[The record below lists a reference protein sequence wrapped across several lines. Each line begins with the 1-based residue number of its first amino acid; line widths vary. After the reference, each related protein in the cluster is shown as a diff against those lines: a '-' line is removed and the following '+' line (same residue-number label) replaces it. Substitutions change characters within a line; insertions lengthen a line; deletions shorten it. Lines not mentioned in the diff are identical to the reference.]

1 MNCLQSKT
9 LKKKTCRHPSHTQRE
24 GTGRRWGG
32 SQRRR
37 KGQQQCKQARTIPH
51 FVKDKTVM
59 CMKWVLFFVFLK
71 QRLKCHSVFLLV
83 HLCRKFHIFVSD
95 IAVLLCMHYLRALSI
110 CRLWLDDCLSVTHF
124 VIGHISLWVYRSAL

>member
-1 MNCLQSKT
+1 MQASIT
-9 LKKKTCRHPSHTQRE
+9 HRE
-24 GTGRRWGG
+24 
-32 SQRRR
+32 
-37 KGQQQCKQARTIPH
+37 KGQVEGGGARDEEKDNRWQCKQARTIPH
-51 FVKDKTVM
+51 FVKDKTAM
-59 CMKWVLFFVFLK
+59 CMKCLK
-71 QRLKCHSVFLLV
+71 KTKKKPRLKCHSVFLLV

>member
-1 MNCLQSKT
+1 MYELSIEQ
-9 LKKKTCRHPSHTQRE
+9 KKKKRHAGIHHTQRE
-24 GTGRRWGG
+24 WAGRRWGA
-32 SQRRR
+32 RDEEKDNRW
-37 KGQQQCKQARTIPH
+37 QCKQARTIPH
-51 FVKDKTVM
+51 FVKDKTAM
-59 CMKWVLFFVFLK
+59 CMKCLK
-71 QRLKCHSVFLLV
+71 KNKKKPRLKCHSVFLLV

>member
-1 MNCLQSKT
+1 MQASIT
-9 LKKKTCRHPSHTQRE
+9 HRE
-24 GTGRRWGG
+24 EGQVEGGGGARDEEKDNRW
-32 SQRRR
+32 
-37 KGQQQCKQARTIPH
+37 QCKQARTIPH
-51 FVKDKTVM
+51 FVKDKTAM
-59 CMKWVLFFVFLK
+59 CMKCLFFLK
-71 QRLKCHSVFLLV
+71 KKNQCLKCHSVFLLV